1 MILSFSFLNYA
12 KINCKTMLSSI
23 FSVISFVVI
32 ALIAVAM
39 IVVTLSLN
47 TKSEGLGAAITG
59 GAGDAY
65 RGAVGVEEKKRRLL
79 RRLGYTF
86 LIVTLLFALFYRGL

>member
-1 MILSFSFLNYA
+1 MGTFVATLSFL
-12 KINCKTMLSSI
+12 
-23 FSVISFVVI
+23 VIG
-32 ALIAVAM
+32 LIAVAM

-65 RGAVGVEEKKRRLL
+65 RGAAGIEEKKRQLL

-86 LIVTLLFALFYRGL
+86 LIVTFLFALFYREL

>member
-1 MILSFSFLNYA
+1 MLGSLFLTFSF
-12 KINCKTMLSSI
+12 IVM
-23 FSVISFVVI
+23 
-32 ALIAVAM
+32 ALIAVSM

-59 GAGDAY
+59 AGDSY
-65 RGAVGVEEKKRRLL
+65 RGAVGVEEKKRQLL

-86 LIVTLLFALFYRGL
+86 LIVTFLFALFNR